1 MEVVRYY
8 SPEIIKAFGETFY
21 MMFLTLLISSL
32 LGIPLGTYLYLI
44 RPNSV
49 MEHKKVYLVLDVIVN
64 VIRSFPFLVLM
75 ISVIPLTRLLTGSS
89 LGTNAAVVPLSI
101 SMVPEFARLI
111 EQVLIEVDRGVI
123 EMAEAS
129 GATTL
134 QVIIR
139 VLYREARSGMIS
151 SATMLC
157 VSFISYSTVA
167 GLVGGGGI
175 GDFAI
180 RFGYYRYQPEIM
192 IFTVVI
198 IILLVQVMQTIGRK
212 LAQRLDKRIK
222 N

>member
-1 MEVVRYY
+1 MDIIIYY
-8 SPEIIKAFGETFY
+8 MPEIIKSFGETFY
-21 MMFLTLLISSL
+21 MMFLTLIISAV
-32 LGIPLGTYLYLI
+32 LGIPLGTYLYMI
-44 RPNSV
+44 RPNSI
-49 MEHKKVYLVLDVIVN
+49 MEHRKVYLVLDVIVN

-123 EMAEAS
+123 EMAESA
-129 GATTL
+129 GANTF
-134 QVIIR
+134 QIILK

-198 IILLVQVMQTIGRK
+198 IILLVQIMQTIGRK
-212 LAQRLDKRIK
+212 LSQKLDKRIK